1 MKFEA
6 IRKEAVILNPA
17 KDMEPRAV
25 PIEVRRDPLT
35 GRSARICHFRLLRWE
50 KPDIG
55 KIVAG
60 TEAFCPFCPE
70 KVMSATPC
78 FPAEIVPEGRLV
90 AGDRV
95 LFPNIAPYDALG
107 AVATLGSRHYIPMAE
122 IEAERIAGGIRLALE
137 FFRRVHAAGHPES
150 VYHLVSW
157 NYMPASGSSLIHP
170 HLQVFATSTAPN
182 ALSRELEAAAAYFRK
197 SGRVYWDELVAA
209 EKAEGKRYL
218 GRTGGVDW
226 LSAYAPLG
234 VAGDVLGVVAGCGR
248 TLDLDDSAVA
258 DIALGLTRAMAAYD
272 AMGLYNFNVCL
283 FPGAAGDAHA
293 RLHVLFSARTYFNP
307 ALGTPDAAALRT
319 LYNDSVCMAF
329 PEEIAEIV
337 RPHFAQRPSNS
348 S

>member
-6 IRKEAVILNPA
+6 VRKEAVILNPA
-17 KDMEPRAV
+17 ANMEPKTI

-35 GRSARICHFRLLRWE
+35 GRTARISHFRLLKWE

-60 TEAFCPFCPE
+60 TEIFCPFCAD
-70 KVMSATPC
+70 KVMTATPC
-78 FPAEIVPEGRLV
+78 FPPDILPEGRLV
-90 AGDRV
+90 ADDRV
-95 LFPNIAPYDALG
+95 LFPNIAPYDGVG
-107 AVATLGSRHYIPMAE
+107 AVATLGSRHYIPMTE
-122 IEAERIAGGIRLALE
+122 IEPERIGGAVRLAVA
-137 FFRRVHAAGHPES
+137 FFSRLREIRHPES
-150 VYHLVSW
+150 VYHLISW

-182 ALSRELEAAAAYFRK
+182 ALRLELEAAKAYFQK

-218 GRTGGVDW
+218 GRTGRVDW
-226 LSAYAPLG
+226 MSAYAPLG
-234 VAGDVLGVVAGCGR
+234 VAGDVLGVVAGCGS

-258 DIALGLTRAMAAYD
+258 DIAQGLTRVMAAYD
-272 AMGLYNFNVCL
+272 AMGLYNFNVCF

-307 ALGTPDAAALRT
+307 SLGTPDAAALRT
-319 LYNDSVCMAF
+319 LYNESVCMAL
-329 PEEIAEIV
+329 PEEIAVIV
-337 RPHFAQRPSNS
+337 RPRFAPSSPNRA
-348 S
+348 